1 LKTELESTEYP
12 SYPHLS
18 LHLYIESR
26 NMKASVLYLV
36 RFRISPS
43 EGGPFLNWLEGGHIA
58 EVIQEPGFIW
68 ARH

>member
-1 LKTELESTEYP
+1 
-12 SYPHLS
+12 
-18 LHLYIESR
+18 
-26 NMKASVLYLV
+26 MKASVLYLV